1 MFDHIPAPANDNREP
16 GWEYA
21 LQPGDVVS
29 FRFPLTEGKFGAAGE
44 RPKARPC
51 LVLEVG
57 RVGDLR
63 LATIAYGTSSK
74 HKANRGRDL
83 RVECDAEIEA
93 AGLIEPTRFV
103 GVRRVM
109 VPLGHGAF
117 NLANRD
123 CPVLGQLTGGA
134 FEAMQVLR
142 ARFQAE
148 HDMAAEFRAAKRLKE
163 KPYLRYLNGRRH
175 LMTPDLL
182 LGEDA

>member
-1 MFDHIPAPANDNREP
+1 MFYQPIPANDNEAP
-16 GWEYA
+16 SWKKSLA
-21 LQPGDVVS
+21 PGDVVS
-29 FRFPLTEGKFGAAGE
+29 FRFPLTEGERGAAGE

-63 LATIAYGTSSK
+63 IATIAYGTSSK

-83 RVECDAEIEA
+83 RVECHTEIEA
-93 AGLIEPTRFV
+93 AGLAEPTRFV

-109 VPLGHGAF
+109 VPLGHCAF
-117 NLANRD
+117 NLAHRD
-123 CPVLGQLTGGA
+123 TPVLGHLTGVA

-163 KPYLRYLNGRRH
+163 KPHLRYVNGRRH
-175 LMTPDLL
+175 LMTPELL